1 MAVKPPKMKKGQRIN
16 KPTLHSRPPQGPFTY
31 PFFNYPAMPLE
42 LHRLKMQLANL
53 RIVLEDAV
61 IANKSFV
68 EQTRISNQIEEV
80 ERLIEKRTEYLKKLE
95 GTK

>member
-1 MAVKPPKMKKGQRIN
+1 
-16 KPTLHSRPPQGPFTY
+16 
-31 PFFNYPAMPLE
+31 MPLE

-68 EQTRISNQIEEV
+68 EQTRISKNIV
-80 ERLIEKRTEYLKKLE
+80 ELEHLIEKRTEYLKKVDD
-95 GTK
+95 TKLSCLILRKVQ